1 VRREIR
7 GKWIFSKV
15 VCIGYRDFL
24 YRVKLSYFQ
33 ELVKMRPSG
42 ALPIFSLKKQHEAL
56 QGKLSEAFQRV
67 LASGAFILGP
77 ELDAWEKEFGE
88 FLGTHHAVGVS
99 SGSDA
104 LVLALQA
111 LGVGPGD
118 EVVVPSYTFF
128 ASAGSVARLGA
139 RPVFVDSAPCCYN
152 LNVSAVANAIGPK
165 TRAIMAVH
173 LFGQAAD
180 MEALVKVA
188 TKANLP
194 IVEDVAQALGAKV
207 GDRYAGTIGTL
218 GCFSFFPTKNLGG
231 LGEGGMVVTSDPQL
245 AEKVRKLRVH
255 GAKTK
260 YYHEFVGGNFRLHE
274 LQAAF
279 LRVKLPHLS
288 RWIKNRQ
295 QNAAIYRHS
304 LTMDSDVRPATDHCE
319 CENVSPTQG
328 DARNKMLLPFS
339 CHESHTYNQFVVRF
353 PGDGRRDR
361 IREKLQQKGV
371 GTEVY
376 YPRPLHVQ
384 ECFQSLGWKE
394 GAFPWAETF
403 AKETLALPIFP
414 ELEPQEIQ
422 KVASELLKAAQDL

>member
-1 VRREIR
+1 
-7 GKWIFSKV
+7 
-15 VCIGYRDFL
+15 
-24 YRVKLSYFQ
+24 
-33 ELVKMRPSG
+33 MRSP
-42 ALPIFSLKKQHEAL
+42 ATLPIFSLKKQHESL
-56 QGKLSEAFQRV
+56 QGRLSEAFQRV
-67 LASGAFILGP
+67 LASGTFILGP
-77 ELDAWEKEFGE
+77 ELEAWEKEFRE
-88 FLGTHHAVGVS
+88 FLGIGHAVGVS

-194 IVEDVAQALGAKV
+194 IVEDVAQALGARV
-207 GDRYAGTIGTL
+207 RDRYAGTLGTL
-218 GCFSFFPTKNLGG
+218 GCFSFFPTKNLGS

-288 RWIKNRQ
+288 HWLKKRQ
-295 QNAAIYRHS
+295 QNAEMYHRS
-304 LTMDSDVRPATDHCE
+304 LTVDSDVRPATDRCE
-319 CENVSPTQG
+319 CE
-328 DARNKMLLPFS
+328 DALPAREFAGNKILLPFR
-339 CHESHTYNQFVVRF
+339 CHESHTYNQFIVRF
-353 PGDGRRDR
+353 PGAGRRDR
-361 IREKLQQKGV
+361 IRESLQQKGI

-414 ELEPQEIQ
+414 ELEPSEIERA
-422 KVASELLKAAQDL
+422 ASVLLEATQDP